1 MCERDSDQR
10 LCLITVS
17 FEADVTVMYRTTRVL
32 TILLQI
38 KPFFGGG
45 EALNIAVCS
54 FCTILLEQV
63 EHMREKSMLMTRAF
77 IMNNP
82 SLCTAIYLLFIYR
95 INGHTRPRCASIGP
109 LQMEVTLYNIQN
121 IGGK

>member
-45 EALNIAVCS
+45 GGG
-54 FCTILLEQV
+54 F
-63 EHMREKSMLMTRAF
+63 K
-77 IMNNP
+77 
-82 SLCTAIYLLFIYR
+82 YR
-95 INGHTRPRCASIGP
+95 CMQFLHNSVGT
-109 LQMEVTLYNIQN
+109 T
-121 IGGK
+121 